1 MKLYITINHTDRTDC
16 SETGSP
22 GLSYGT
28 VIQDCHT
35 GLSYGTVIQDCHTG
49 LSYRTVIQDCHTG
62 LSYGTVTQL
71 LSSKHFRPT

>member
-1 MKLYITINHTDRTDC
+1 MKLYITINRRDRTDC

-22 GLSYGT
+22 
-28 VIQDCHT
+28 
-35 GLSYGTVIQDCHTG
+35 G

-62 LSYGTVTQL
+62 LSYRTVTQF